1 MSRIPENIIHRFRSH
16 KCTGSHQNRPSQAQY
31 RSLRQRCLSLA
42 GSIRRLSGRQ
52 EQDHGNI
59 HLLEERIRLLE
70 SLLVSDGCS
79 FPPDRNMDAEVLRS
93 CSSFPA
99 YDYDDEELPF
109 DSSGMDDGGEET
121 CHDDYSGPAF
131 MGCEQCDDLF
141 GCYNLIDSLV
151 RDILTLEEEM
161 VNWRH
166 ALVRHLG
173 PLDAQNL
180 QADIFDHLARRYYD
194 NETYQKYLKAFRYE
208 EDPMESDEHTG
219 KLWRLAHGT
228 DGESANL

>member
-1 MSRIPENIIHRFRSH
+1 
-16 KCTGSHQNRPSQAQY
+16 
-31 RSLRQRCLSLA
+31 
-42 GSIRRLSGRQ
+42 
-52 EQDHGNI
+52 
-59 HLLEERIRLLE
+59 
-70 SLLVSDGCS
+70 
-79 FPPDRNMDAEVLRS
+79 MDAEVLRS

-109 DSSGMDDGGEET
+109 GSPGMDDGGEGA
-121 CHDDYSGPAF
+121 CQDDYSGPIL

-141 GCYNLIDSLV
+141 GCYSLVDSLV

-166 ALVRHLG
+166 ALVRHLD
-173 PLDAQNL
+173 PLNAQNL

-194 NETYQKYLKAFRYE
+194 NETYQKYLEALRYE

-228 DGESANL
+228 DEESANL